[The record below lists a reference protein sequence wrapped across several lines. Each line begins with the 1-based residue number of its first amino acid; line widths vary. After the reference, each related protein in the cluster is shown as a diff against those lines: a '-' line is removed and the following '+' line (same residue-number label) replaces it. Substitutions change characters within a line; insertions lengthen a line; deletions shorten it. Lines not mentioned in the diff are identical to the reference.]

1 MCMMTNASQ
10 TGIGTEADMGA
21 AMKWY
26 RDAAEGGD
34 KRAIKRLASNA
45 RGSKA
50 LDRRLEMEAMK
61 EETKGGSEHSKGD
74 GCLIM

>member
-1 MCMMTNASQ
+1 
-10 TGIGTEADMGA
+10 MGS

-34 KRAIKRLASNA
+34 KRATKRLASNA

-61 EETKGGSEHSKGD
+61 EETKGGSENSKGD
-74 GCLIM
+74 NCLIM

>member
-1 MCMMTNASQ
+1 MA
-10 TGIGTEADMGA
+10 A

-26 RDAAEGGD
+26 KDAADGGD

-50 LDRRLEMEAMK
+50 LDRRLEMEALG
-61 EETKGGSEHSKGD
+61 EETGVSGAKNAKGD
-74 GCLIM
+74 NCLIM